1 MNNDKYKEPLE
12 EQLESIIR
20 KKSDENA
27 ALKSLL
33 EKLKENDKNENISNK
48 NKKK

>member
-1 MNNDKYKEPLE
+1 MNEDKTNEPLE
-12 EQLESIIR
+12 EHLQKIIR

-33 EKLKENDKNENISNK
+33 EKLKENDKNENISDQ